1 MKDWNVVV
9 TVYDA
14 RGRRAAKRVLR
25 AFGTVHSTEFFN
37 VLVMRVADI
46 ASFVDE
52 FAVHVDE
59 DKALLN
65 DIARL
70 LPAQNTFDFATVAEF
85 ESKAKDIVLAWAQKL
100 TGKTFY
106 VRLNRRGLKG
116 VLASQEEERFLD
128 EAILSRTAEL
138 GQTARVT
145 FTDPDYV
152 IDVETVG
159 NRAGVSLWSRE
170 DLGRYPF
177 LRIE

>member
-14 RGRRAAKRVLR
+14 RGRRAAKRALR
-25 AFGTVHSTEFFN
+25 VFGSVRSTDFFN
-37 VLVMRVADI
+37 VLAMRVADVG
-46 ASFVDE
+46 SFVED
-52 FAVHVDE
+52 FATHVDE

-70 LPAQNTFDFATVAEF
+70 LPAQNTFDFATVEEF
-85 ESKAKDIVLAWAQKL
+85 ESKARDIVLAWSREL
-100 TGKTFY
+100 VGKTFH

-128 EAILSRTAEL
+128 EAILARTTEL

-170 DLGRYPF
+170 ELGRYPF